1 MNLAQEESEAPVLE
15 REIDQ
20 LRHYEEDPPP
30 DIVVTQPRDIE
41 FVDALKYVMMREPI
55 EYEHIFYYQRLG
67 GCMATHRQGTTADC
81 YSNEFFS
88 QTTCLSGNT

>member
-15 REIDQ
+15 RDIDQ

-41 FVDALKYVMMREPI
+41 FVEALKYVMMWR
-55 EYEHIFYYQRLG
+55 
-67 GCMATHRQGTTADC
+67 T
-81 YSNEFFS
+81 S
-88 QTTCLSGNT
+88 